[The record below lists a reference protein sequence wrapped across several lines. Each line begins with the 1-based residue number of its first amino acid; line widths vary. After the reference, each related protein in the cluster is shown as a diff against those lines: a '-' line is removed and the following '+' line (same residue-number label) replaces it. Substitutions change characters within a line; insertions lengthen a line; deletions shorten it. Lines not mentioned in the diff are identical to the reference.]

1 MSDSNYNRNLLPYR
15 NYASGL
21 RAGKAQMHTLALKAF
36 DQWLTQKGFNASQ
49 RQEALLEIRTL
60 LGENPAQTQR

>member
-1 MSDSNYNRNLLPYR
+1 MSDGNYNRNLLPYR

-36 DQWLTQKGFNASQ
+36 DQWLAGHGYDEEAR
-49 RQEALLEIRTL
+49 RQAAVELREL
-60 LGENPAQTQR
+60 LGEKPSKA